1 MTHQKNGY
9 SVHTGEL
16 RDEARVWDKQS
27 GELSGIAG
35 KIEELRIKR
44 VEAGI
49 FQLFITAYGKAAH
62 EVGARCQEG
71 HQRTEEIAQSL
82 RDVAT
87 AYEKAE
93 SEGEQLFKK
102 RF

>member
-1 MTHQKNGY
+1 MTNQKSGY
-9 SVHTGEL
+9 SVHTKEL
-16 RDEARVWDKQS
+16 RDEAGVWDKQS
-27 GELSGIAG
+27 GELGAIAG
-35 KIEELRIKR
+35 KIEELHFNR

-62 EVGARCQEG
+62 EVAGRCHEG
-71 HQRTEEIAQSL
+71 HQRTADIAQSL
-82 RDVAT
+82 RDVAA

-93 SEGEQLFKK
+93 SEGVQLFKK